1 MSDTTLILPKEA
13 ISKEE
18 ARLIPAATLAYL
30 GDSVIEVM
38 VREMLVRR
46 GVKTPSVEALKY
58 VTAPAQCEALEN
70 MSDSFTED
78 ETDMFKRGR
87 NCVHSGVPR
96 HATPSQYRRAT
107 GLETLF
113 GYLYVTGQ
121 TDRARE
127 LFCMGFTPIGAENN
141 E

>member
-1 MSDTTLILPKEA
+1 MTDTKTVHITSL
-13 ISKEE
+13 SKEE
-18 ARLIPAATLAYL
+18 ARRIPAASLAYL

-38 VREMLVRR
+38 VREMLVLR
-46 GVKTPSVEALKY
+46 GVKTPSVESLKY
-58 VTAPAQCEALEN
+58 VTAPAQCEALEK
-70 MSDSFTED
+70 MSGLFTED

-113 GYLYVTGQ
+113 GYLHLTGQ
-121 TDRARE
+121 ADRARE
-127 LFCMGFTPIGAENN
+127 LFDAGFASLPADE

>member
-1 MSDTTLILPKEA
+1 MDNIE
-13 ISKEE
+13 
-18 ARLIPAATLAYL
+18 LIPHIPISETQARQIPASALAYL

-46 GVKTPSVEALKY
+46 CAKSPSVESLKY
-58 VTAPAQCEALEN
+58 VTAEAQCTALEKI
-70 MSDSFTED
+70 SPLLTED
-78 ETDMFKRGR
+78 ESDAFRRGR
-87 NCVHSGVPR
+87 NSVHSGVPR

-107 GLETLF
+107 GVECLF
-113 GYLYVTGQ
+113 GYLFMIGR

-127 LFCMGFTPIGAENN
+127 LFMIGFESLGE